1 MSDDELKEKYPSMF
15 ARSSIGFDFYEGL
28 MQGWMVSEGHFTFI
42 DLAPLHLITG
52 PGPDRLFE
60 HKHNR

>member
-28 MQGWMVSEGHFTFI
+28 MQHVPMCFAGE
-42 DLAPLHLITG
+42 A
-52 PGPDRLFE
+52 
-60 HKHNR
+60 KK